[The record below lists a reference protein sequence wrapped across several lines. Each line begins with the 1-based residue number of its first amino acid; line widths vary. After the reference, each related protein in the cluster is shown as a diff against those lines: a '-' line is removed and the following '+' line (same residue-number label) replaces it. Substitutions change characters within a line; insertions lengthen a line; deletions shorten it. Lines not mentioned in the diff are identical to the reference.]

1 MPLPPATDRRRLLH
15 LAALG
20 LLSPTALAQAPD
32 PVPAPPHLRGIDRQ
46 GHVFDLAG
54 QRGRVVMVMFWSTAC
69 AVCRDKMPELRAN
82 RRGWQ
87 GQPFTLVGVNT
98 DAGRR
103 SFDEWEA
110 LVDLAVAPEMRFPQ
124 LWRGDPRH
132 QDSFGNP
139 GVLPATFLIDK
150 QGRLAHRFQGRVPAE
165 AWDRIADLL

>member
-1 MPLPPATDRRRLLH
+1 MPLPAALDRRRLLR
-15 LAALG
+15 LATLG
-20 LLSPTALAQAPD
+20 LLSPAAFAQAPEL
-32 PVPAPPHLRGIDRQ
+32 ATTAPHLRGVDRD
-46 GHVFDLAG
+46 GRGFDLAA

-82 RRGWQ
+82 LRGWQ

-98 DAGRR
+98 DPARR
-103 SFDEWEA
+103 SFDDWEA
-110 LVDLAVAPEMRFPQ
+110 LVALTIAPDQRFPQ

-132 QDSFGNP
+132 QDSFGAV

-150 QGRLAHRFQGRVPAE
+150 QGRLAHSFQGRVPAE

>member
-1 MPLPPATDRRRLLH
+1 LPLALDRRSLLR

-20 LLSPTALAQAPD
+20 LLSPPAFAQATD
-32 PVPAPPHLRGIDRQ
+32 PTPTPPRLRGVDRQ
-46 GHVFDLAG
+46 GRAFDLAE

-82 RRGWQ
+82 LRGWQ

-98 DAGRR
+98 DPVRR
-103 SFDEWEA
+103 SFDDWESLVA
-110 LVDLAVAPEMRFPQ
+110 LTVAPDQRFPQ
-124 LWRGDPRH
+124 LWRGDPGH
-132 QDSFGNP
+132 QDSFGAA

-150 QGRLAHRFQGRVPAE
+150 QGRLAHSFQGRVPAE